1 MHAGSR
7 PPFAIKIS
15 CAVAVCLALGGFFV
29 TGCKRPASDSTAS
42 SPTTGGGAIA
52 NGTTVILSA
61 EPNPVPGGPGD
72 TKTTIS
78 WDTGSDAVGD
88 VYIGTVGN
96 EKLFASGPQG
106 AEVASSIQPGST
118 EFRLYT
124 HADHKLLAQL
134 TVAMGSSDASAP
146 NAKAAP
152 VSSASP

>member
-1 MHAGSR
+1 
-7 PPFAIKIS
+7 
-15 CAVAVCLALGGFFV
+15 VA
-29 TGCKRPASDSTAS
+29 P
-42 SPTTGGGAIA
+42 
-52 NGTTVILSA
+52 NGTVVILTA
-61 EPNPVPGGPGD
+61 DPNPVPGGPGNE
-72 TKTTIS
+72 KTTIT

-106 AEVASSIQPGST
+106 AEVAASIQPGST

-152 VSSASP
+152 VASPSP

>member
-1 MHAGSR
+1 MHAGST
-7 PPFAIKIS
+7 PPLAAKIS
-15 CAVAVCLALGGFFV
+15 WTLAVFLALGGLYL
-29 TGCKRPASDSTAS
+29 TSCKRPASDSTAS
-42 SPTTGGGAIA
+42 SPSTGSGMPA

-61 EPNPVPGGPGD
+61 EPNPIPGGSGD
-72 TKTTIS
+72 TKTTIT

-88 VYIGTVGN
+88 VYVGTVGN
-96 EKLFASGPQG
+96 ETLFASGPQG
-106 AEVASSIQPGST
+106 AEVAASIQPGST